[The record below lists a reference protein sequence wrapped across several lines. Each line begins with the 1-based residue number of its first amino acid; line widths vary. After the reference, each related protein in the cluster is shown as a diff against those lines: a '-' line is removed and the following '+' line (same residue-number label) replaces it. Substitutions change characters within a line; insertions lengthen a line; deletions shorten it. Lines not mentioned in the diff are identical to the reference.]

1 LLQAT
6 LRRSPLGLVEAVAES
21 HLPEDTNLLVVVD
34 QFEEL
39 FRFRTQSKNLNDADA
54 FVSLLLA
61 SAQSGP
67 SEVPIYVVITM
78 RSDFIGVCAL
88 FSGGG
93 SRVSPSVSALGRR
106 RQASSAED
114 GSRSVAGRRS
124 PERTGLERARK
135 TN

>member
-39 FRFRTQSKNLNDADA
+39 FRFRTQSKNINDADA

-61 SAQSGP
+61 SAQSGR

-78 RSDFIGVCAL
+78 RSDFIGVCPC
-88 FSGGG
+88 
-93 SRVSPSVSALGRR
+93 SP
-106 RQASSAED
+106 AS
-114 GSRSVAGRRS
+114 
-124 PERTGLERARK
+124 PK
-135 TN
+135 